1 MTIDRISDIE
11 RVPLAIDYRRM
22 FRGNLYVAI
31 GDKTTGPTP
40 IEFVLE
46 MSPFGSHEVS
56 INFLGST
63 DFPIVP
69 ATRLLKEH
77 ITALDRDGTLKSIK

>member
-1 MTIDRISDIE
+1 MEVNEIRDIQ

-22 FRGNLYVAI
+22 YRANARIAI
-31 GDKTTGPTP
+31 GQETVSSCP

-46 MSPFGSHEVS
+46 LSPLGSHEVS
-56 INFLGST
+56 VSFLDTT

-69 ATRLLKEH
+69 AIKILKEQ
-77 ITALDRDGTLKSIK
+77 IVLLDREGTLP